1 MAREEPVIISPR
13 LSMRH
18 DAIFRLH
25 HPDAASVFGA
35 VAPEMDEKN
44 SRSQVEC
51 RLEGGETLVLKVSAR
66 DIAALRAALN
76 MWLRLINIAKEMQ
89 DLIKRPGV
97 EDT

>member
-1 MAREEPVIISPR
+1 
-13 LSMRH
+13 MRH

-25 HPDAASVFGA
+25 HPDAVCIFGA

-44 SRSQVEC
+44 LRTHAEC
-51 RLEGGETLVLKVSAR
+51 RLEGGEILVLKVSAR

>member
-1 MAREEPVIISPR
+1 
-13 LSMRH
+13 MRH

-44 SRSQVEC
+44 PRSQVEC
-51 RLEGGETLVLKVSAR
+51 RLEGGETLMLKISAR